1 MLVSRLE
8 QGDCLFPAMEIDM
21 MELMVNKSLDPW
33 EYPFA
38 HLGLQMATVRAR
50 GNRLLKPVN
59 RDDDLFR
66 AWANA
71 AVKAFRD
78 DLVIDMLKQE
88 GRAKVGVRGHTNVT
102 AHVSLGMGGK
112 GLRQVTSMQS
122 GTHSNSGVSG
132 FPIIVRK
139 GTFGSSKG

>member
-8 QGDCLFPAMEIDM
+8 QGDCLFPAMEVDM
-21 MELMVNKSLDPW
+21 MELMVNKSLDPTD
-33 EYPFA
+33 YPYA
-38 HLGLQMATVRAR
+38 HLGLQMATIRAR

-78 DLVIDMLKQE
+78 DLVIYMLKQE
-88 GRAKVGVRGHTNVT
+88 NRAVVSKGRTNVN
-102 AHVSLGMGGK
+102 AHVSLGMVGK
-112 GLRQVTSMQS
+112 GLRQGANMQG
-122 GTHSNSGVSG
+122 GTHSNSGVAG
-132 FPIIVRK
+132 FPVIVRK
-139 GTFGSSKG
+139 GTFGSQKG